1 MPLFNYSILF
11 IKENNDDIKTF
22 ILYNNK
28 TFTIFGTRKR
38 LVDSSATPPIINE
51 SDSYCDFY
59 MTFHESNYDGL
70 LTFLSLAFD
79 KYRKHV
85 ELGLYSV
92 DLYPEQINIM
102 NIQDMYSYI
111 TTENEIFAYDDF
123 ELKKK
128 TVENLLRMII
138 YDEV

>member
-1 MPLFNYSILF
+1 
-11 IKENNDDIKTF
+11 
-22 ILYNNK
+22 
-28 TFTIFGTRKR
+28 
-38 LVDSSATPPIINE
+38 
-51 SDSYCDFY
+51 

-79 KYRKHV
+79 KYRKDV

-92 DLYPEQINIM
+92 DLYPEQISIM

-111 TTENEIFAYDDF
+111 TTENEIFAYDKF
-123 ELKKK
+123 EIKKK
-128 TVENLLRMII
+128 AVDNLLRMII